1 MMGSDF
7 DDALMSRVSMDVEA
21 LAENF
26 SALTE
31 RLQRLSA
38 ALTEIRDIARVS
50 EGVEFYAMLAQ
61 RALDG
66 EDAPS

>member
-1 MMGSDF
+1 MGSDF

-66 EDAPS
+66 EDVPS

>member
-1 MMGSDF
+1 MGSEA
-7 DDALMSRVSMDVEA
+7 DDALMSRVSVNIEV

-31 RLQRLSA
+31 RLQRLTT

-61 RALDG
+61 KALHG